1 MIELAKENM
10 HVKNLDTNK
19 KEKINFAI
27 SINLILQNALINSI
41 GNGPFTSPSKA
52 LVNNLEVI

>member
-41 GNGPFTSPSKA
+41 GNGPFTSCNKA
-52 LVNNLEVI
+52 LANNL

>member
-41 GNGPFTSPSKA
+41 GNGPFTSRNKA
-52 LVNNLEVI
+52 LANNL